1 MFLKIFVSIF
11 FLSQAF
17 EQVKRSPGPIF
28 RSTGDIDIGKIQSSK
43 YFQALLKPSKEK
55 DCNQLV
61 DILQLIELYY
71 FWLLKILEI
80 MIFGYTYIV
89 FVFSG

>member
-1 MFLKIFVSIF
+1 
-11 FLSQAF
+11 
-17 EQVKRSPGPIF
+17 
-28 RSTGDIDIGKIQSSK
+28 
-43 YFQALLKPSKEK
+43 
-55 DCNQLV
+55 LV

-80 MIFGYTYIV
+80 LIFGYTYIV